1 MGKLLDRINN
11 PSDIKCLSA
20 PELKVLC
27 SEIRD
32 VIIDSVSRNGGH
44 LASSLGTVELTVA
57 LHYVFNTPDDKI
69 VWDVGHQAY
78 AHKIVTGRKD
88 RFDTI
93 RRKDGLS
100 GFPKPEES
108 LYDSFVAGHASTSVS
123 VAGGMAL
130 ARDKNAGNYDVIA
143 VIGDGSLTGG
153 VAFEAMN
160 NIGALGTKL
169 IVILNGNEM
178 AISPSVGALSK
189 YLNKIISSPFY
200 NNLKN
205 DVESIVDK
213 IPAVGK
219 NLIKA
224 AHRVEEAIK
233 SLIVPGALFEEL
245 GFRYFGPIDG
255 HNIELLT
262 ETINNVKHIDAPV
275 IVHIVTKKG
284 KGYEISEQHPELF
297 HGTAPFN
304 IKTGQS
310 VKPKRGKTFTDIFG
324 DEMLKLAA
332 QDKSIVAITAA
343 MCLGTGLS
351 AFRKEFPDR
360 LYDVGIA
367 EQHAI
372 AFAGGLA
379 ASGLKPVV
387 AIYSTFLQRA
397 VDQIFHEVCLMNLP
411 VVIAVDRSG
420 LVGEDGPTHHG
431 VFDITY
437 LTMLPNMSVVAPS
450 DENSMRR
457 LLRAALNLGSPCVI
471 RYPKVIVSPDIVR
484 NTDGEFII
492 GNWSMIKDGGE
503 AVVMSTGHLT
513 RICEEAVKSLNQK
526 GHKVGLVDCY
536 SIKPLDESMYRS
548 ILEKRIKIIT
558 VEENVIR
565 GGFGSYLSEKA
576 SEMGFAPSML
586 HIGLEDRFVTHASR
600 DELLEL
606 TGLDSSRIENAA
618 RKFLDS

>member
-1 MGKLLDRINN
+1 MGKLLDRVDN
-11 PSDIKCLSA
+11 PSDLKGFSVS
-20 PELKVLC
+20 ELKLLC
-27 SEIRD
+27 SEIRE
-32 VIIDSVSRNGGH
+32 VIIGSVSRNGGH

-57 LHYVFNTPDDKI
+57 LHRVFNMPEDKI

-78 AHKIVTGRKD
+78 AHKIVTGRKN
-88 RFDTI
+88 RFNTI
-93 RRKDGLS
+93 RKKDGLS
-100 GFPKPEES
+100 AFPKPDES
-108 LYDSFVAGHASTSVS
+108 VYDSFIAGHASTSIS
-123 VAGGMAL
+123 VAAGMAS
-130 ARDKNAGNYDVIA
+130 ARNKNGGDYNVIA

-160 NIGALGTKL
+160 NVGAMGTKL
-169 IVILNGNEM
+169 MVILNGNEM

-233 SLIVPGALFEEL
+233 SLIVPGAFFEEL

-255 HNIELLT
+255 HNMELLI
-262 ETINNVKHIDAPV
+262 ETIDNVKHINEPV

-310 VKPKRGKTFTDIFG
+310 VKPKNGRTFTDVFG
-324 DEMLKLAA
+324 DELLKLAR
-332 QDKSIVAITAA
+332 QDKDIIAVTAA
-343 MCLGTGLS
+343 MCLGTGLTG
-351 AFRKEFPDR
+351 FKKEFPDR
-360 LYDVGIA
+360 FYDVGIA

-379 ASGLKPVV
+379 VSGMKPVV

-411 VVIAVDRSG
+411 VVIAADRSG
-420 LVGEDGPTHHG
+420 LVGEDGATHHG

-437 LTMLPNMSVVAPS
+437 LTMLPNMAVVAPS
-450 DENSMRR
+450 DETSMR
-457 LLRAALNLGSPCVI
+457 LLLKSALKLNSPCVV
-471 RYPKVIVSPDIVR
+471 RYPKEIISSDIVR
-484 NTDGEFII
+484 DTEKELII
-492 GNWSMIKDGGE
+492 GNWSRIKDGEE
-503 AVVMSTGHLT
+503 AVILSTGPLT
-513 RICEEAVKSLNQK
+513 KICESAVKSLNRK
-526 GHKVGLVDCY
+526 GNKVGLVDCY
-536 SIKPLDESMYRS
+536 SIKPLDETMYKS
-548 ILEKRIKIIT
+548 ILEKKLKVIT

-576 SEMGFAPSML
+576 SQMGFSPLML
-586 HIGLEDRFVTHASR
+586 HIGLEDKFVTHASR
-600 DELLEL
+600 NELLEL
-606 TGLDSSRIENAA
+606 TCLDAAGIEHTV
-618 RKFLDS
+618 RKFLND